1 MTEEALLTR
10 VKTKLFLRSRRRAT
24 HLLEGQYAAMHRGRS
39 MDFDDLREYEP
50 GDEVA
55 DIDWNASA
63 RSGTTLVR
71 RWADERRNRVCFVMD
86 SGRNMATGS
95 TGGDPKRDIAIMA
108 AGALGY
114 IAQRHGDE
122 VAFISG
128 NADGIQQLPFRATEG
143 SLERGLRAAS
153 APIAVDGAR
162 SDVISLLERAR
173 VTLKQRMF
181 VVVIADELRLD
192 ERLREQLGAL
202 SAAHQLVWIEV
213 GDGDPI
219 GRAGQATSFDVDGGW
234 EMPRTL
240 ARSPKLRRELDAA
253 MAERARELRTELER
267 RGVSHTRIE
276 RVDGAVL
283 ALLELLRVRQHARI

>member
-1 MTEEALLTR
+1 M
-10 VKTKLFLRSRRRAT
+10 
-24 HLLEGQYAAMHRGRS
+24 
-39 MDFDDLREYEP
+39 
-50 GDEVA
+50 
-55 DIDWNASA
+55 
-63 RSGTTLVR
+63 
-71 RWADERRNRVCFVMD
+71 
-86 SGRNMATGS
+86 
-95 TGGDPKRDIAIMA
+95 
-108 AGALGY
+108 
-114 IAQRHGDE
+114 
-122 VAFISG
+122 
-128 NADGIQQLPFRATEG
+128 
-143 SLERGLRAAS
+143 
-153 APIAVDGAR
+153 
-162 SDVISLLERAR
+162 ISLLERAR

-219 GRAGQATSFDVDGGW
+219 GRGGQATSFDVDGGW

-276 RVDGAVL
+276 RVDGAVP